1 MSVTLLLDFLMLLI
15 RIWDNKDY
23 PNITEL
29 EYATKFPDDTR
40 LGLLIYVLK
49 VIDSRKDEME

>member
-1 MSVTLLLDFLMLLI
+1 MLGTLLLDFFMLLI
-15 RIWDNKDY
+15 RIWDNKAY

-29 EYATKFPDDTR
+29 EHATKFSDDTR
-40 LGLLIYVLK
+40 VGLVIYVLK

>member
-1 MSVTLLLDFLMLLI
+1 MSVTLLLDCLMLLI

-29 EYATKFPDDTR
+29 EHATKFPDDTR
-40 LGLLIYVLK
+40 VGLVIYVLK
-49 VIDSRKDEME
+49 VIDSRKNEME